1 MTTAPAQQAADPHAA
16 LERTFGY
23 TTFRPL
29 QEEVVSAVL
38 AGRDTFVLLPTGG
51 GKSLCYQ
58 LPALLSEGVTVVVSP
73 LIALMQ
79 DQVDQ
84 LDALGVPATFI
95 NSTLTP
101 GEASRRMDATR
112 RGLYKLVYVA
122 PERLV
127 TSGFLTLLDNSR
139 VARFAIDEAHCISEW
154 GHDFRPEY
162 RTLSQLRQR
171 YPDVPMIALT
181 ATATRRV
188 QADILRQL
196 ALREPATFRGSFN
209 RANLFYEVQ
218 PKRDASKQLR
228 EFLRARRDQS
238 GIIYCFSRRRTEEL
252 AERLRADGFKAT
264 AYHAGLE
271 GDERER
277 RQRAFIRDDVQIM
290 VATIAFGMGID
301 KPDVRFVIHYDLPK
315 SLEGYYQESG
325 RAGRDGEPAHC
336 LLFFGRGDLAQHARF
351 IDEKPPAEREAAK
364 RQLAQMAAWAGN
376 AVCRRQALLA
386 YFDEALD
393 AAPGRCCDVCDGGGA
408 AIEQRDYTAEARK
421 LLGTVRRSGE
431 RFGAAHI
438 VEVLRGTASEKV
450 LKFGHDRLPAY
461 GWGAAI
467 SARAWR
473 HIVDELAREG
483 YLLVDADHYNA
494 LKLTD
499 RGYAVLKEGIEVL
512 LAAPPS
518 SLKRERAAPAFA
530 DLAERDVELFE
541 SLRGLRKKI
550 ADERAVPPYVVFSDR
565 SLRQM
570 AADRP
575 TSLAAFK
582 QVNGVGEHKA
592 AEFGPAFLLAI
603 RAHETAAEPVS
614 SAQAPSTAGGAESH
628 RDEKRATARRSSGS
642 GGQSVGAAYTR
653 LLAAVFPEDATRRIA
668 DWEAKDTGQ
677 ARPAVDAEG
686 EALSAALGATAART
700 LQLHRR
706 GLGLQAIADQRALA
720 PSTIVGHLVRAH
732 AAGEVID
739 LDLLVPTDKQ
749 SVIRAALAEAV
760 DNRIVPVLEQLGDGY
775 TYDEIRLVRD
785 MGGASSAN

>member
-1 MTTAPAQQAADPHAA
+1 MTTAPAHVADLHAA

-29 QEEVVSAVL
+29 QEEVVTAVV
-38 AGRDTFVLLPTGG
+38 AGRDAFVLLPTGG

-58 LPALLSEGVTVVVSP
+58 LPALLSEGVTIVVSP

-95 NSTLTP
+95 NSTLLP

-112 RGLYKLVYVA
+112 RGTYKLVYVA

-139 VARFAIDEAHCISEW
+139 IARFAIDEAHCISEW

-171 YPDVPMIALT
+171 YPDVPIVALT

-196 ALREPATFRGSFN
+196 ALRQPATFRGSFN
-209 RANLFYEVQ
+209 RANLYYEVQ
-218 PKRDASKQLR
+218 PKRETPRQLR
-228 EFLRARRDQS
+228 DFLRARRDQS
-238 GIIYCFSRRRTEEL
+238 GIIYCFSRKRTEEL
-252 AERLRADGFKAT
+252 AERLQADGFKAT

-271 GDERER
+271 ADERER

-301 KPDVRFVIHYDLPK
+301 KPDVRFVVHYDLPK

-336 LLFFGRGDLAQHARF
+336 LLFFGRTDLAMHARF
-351 IDEKPPAEREAAK
+351 IDEKPPEEREAAK

-376 AVCRRQALLA
+376 AVCRRQALLG
-386 YFDEALD
+386 YFDETLES
-393 AAPGRCCDVCDGGGA
+393 APGHCCDVCDGGGA
-408 AIEQRDYTAEARK
+408 AIERRDYTAEARK

-431 RFGAAHI
+431 RFGATHI
-438 VEVLRGTASEKV
+438 VEVLRGSTSEKIV
-450 LKFGHDRLPAY
+450 RFGHDKLPAF

-467 SARAWR
+467 PARAWR
-473 HIVDELAREG
+473 HIVDELTREG
-483 YLLVDADHYNA
+483 YLLVDAEQYNA
-494 LKLTD
+494 LRLTD
-499 RGYAVLKEGIEVL
+499 RGYAVLKEGISVP
-512 LAAPPS
+512 LAAPPAS
-518 SLKRERAAPAFA
+518 ASKRERAAPAFA

-541 SLRGLRKKI
+541 ALRGLRKKI

-582 QVNGVGEHKA
+582 QINGVGEHKA

-603 RAHETAAEPVS
+603 RAHEPASGSQSPVS
-614 SAQAPSTAGGAESH
+614 SPSQVREAGGRRGEQ
-628 RDEKRATARRSSGS
+628 RTAAQRSTGGS
-642 GGQSVGAAYTR
+642 GAQSVGAAYTK
-653 LLAAVFPEDATRRIA
+653 LLAAVFPADAARRIA
-668 DWEAKDTGQ
+668 DWEAKTTGS
-677 ARPAVDAEG
+677 ARPDAADT
-686 EALSAALGATAART
+686 EALSTAVGATVARS

-706 GLGLQAIADQRALA
+706 GLGLQAIAEQRALA

-732 AAGEVID
+732 AAGEAID
-739 LDLLVPTDKQ
+739 LDLLVPPEKQ
-749 SVIRAALAEAV
+749 AAIRAALAGA
-760 DNRIVPVLEQLGDGY
+760 DDYRIAPVLEQLGDGY
-775 TYDEIRLVRD
+775 SYDEIRLVRD
-785 MGGASSAN
+785 VNGGPADA